1 MEDRRKVE
9 RHTSK
14 VGFGMAAVD
23 VSASALEL
31 DSSSARTKAAAS
43 KAVARTKRIV
53 GLWNALPVV
62 ERRSGEKSCGGGG
75 FKRAATCVLA
85 TVAAM
90 RSLAR
95 QGP

>member
-1 MEDRRKVE
+1 
-9 RHTSK
+9 
-14 VGFGMAAVD
+14 MAAVD

-53 GLWNALPVV
+53 SLGNALPVV
-62 ERRSGEKSCGGGG
+62 ERRCGEK
-75 FKRAATCVLA
+75 RLLEEDLRELRTCVLA

-90 RSLAR
+90 RSLASC
-95 QGP
+95 GP